1 MIISVERVGKSFENI
16 DMGTFT
22 LVLDDVSFSV
32 NENEF
37 LCFLGP
43 SGCGKSTLLNL
54 VAGFIKPSTGTI
66 RFNGAPVV
74 GPGPDRGVVFQDPT
88 LFPWLT
94 ACRNVEFGL
103 QALGVD
109 RTHRRSK
116 ALHFLDLVGLT
127 GFCDAYPHE
136 LSGGMRQR
144 VALAR
149 VLALEPLAL
158 LMDEPFSALDA
169 NARERLQDE
178 LLRIWAEHLKTVL
191 FVTHNVEEAA
201 YLADR
206 VIVMGPAPTNT
217 RTEFALRRMGN
228 RSRSSHE
235 TLGNINLL
243 RGALAEFPCCIP
255 PRQRGNIYEETA
267 RDE

>member
-1 MIISVERVGKSFENI
+1 MIRVEHVGKRFENR
-16 DMGTFT
+16 DTGESV
-22 LVLDDVSFSV
+22 LVLDDLSFTV
-32 NENEF
+32 AENEF
-37 LCFLGP
+37 VCFLGP

-54 VAGFIKPSTGTI
+54 IAGFIRPSAGTI

-94 ACRNVEFGL
+94 ARGNVEFGL
-103 QALGVD
+103 QALGFD
-109 RTHRRSK
+109 RVGCRKRAAES
-116 ALHFLDLVGLT
+116 LDMVGLN
-127 GFCDAYPHE
+127 GFPDAYPHE

-149 VLALEPLAL
+149 VLALEPRAL

-169 NARERLQDE
+169 NTRERLQDE
-178 LLRIWAEHLKTVL
+178 LLRIWAENQKTVL

-206 VIVMGPAPTNT
+206 VIIMGPAPNNIQ
-217 RTEFALRRMGN
+217 TEISIPREHA
-228 RSRSSHE
+228 RSRTSARTAMRIE
-235 TLGNINLL
+235 LL
-243 RGALAEFPCCIP
+243 REALAELPCCIP
-255 PRQRGNIYEETA
+255 PHQTRSFT
-267 RDE
+267 

>member
-1 MIISVERVGKSFENI
+1 MIRVENVSKRFENN
-16 DMGTFT
+16 DTGDSV
-22 LVLDDVSFSV
+22 LVLDDISFIV
-32 NENEF
+32 NEQEF
-37 LCFLGP
+37 VCFLGP

-54 VAGFIKPSTGTI
+54 IAGFMRPSAGTI
-66 RFNGAPVV
+66 RFNGSEVV

-94 ACRNVEFGL
+94 ARRNVEFGL
-103 QALGVD
+103 QALGFNGKD
-109 RTHRRSK
+109 RRNRASES
-116 ALHFLDLVGLT
+116 LDMVGLN
-127 GFCDAYPHE
+127 GFRDAYPHQ

-149 VLALEPLAL
+149 VLALEPGAL

-178 LLRIWAEHLKTVL
+178 LLRIWADHMKTVL

-206 VIVMGPAPTNT
+206 IIIMGPAPANK
-217 RTEFALRRMGN
+217 RKEIAIPRRDT
-228 RSRSSHE
+228 RSRSSAE
-235 TLGNINLL
+235 TSRTIELL
-243 RGALAEFPCCIP
+243 REVLAELPCCIP
-255 PRQRGNIYEETA
+255 PHQSRSRT
-267 RDE
+267 